1 MSSWSDIMRKPNLA
15 GLSTLNAEH
24 KKAEKVIVP
33 AKDLATLEAELAEID
48 DSLEVNL
55 EDTVL
60 RLSDYLAAVEMVVKQ
75 TFEHRVWVKAEI
87 RNLSEKSGHY
97 YFELAEKD
105 DNGKVVASCRGNLW
119 RFKAARVLSKF
130 ERATGMA
137 LDRDLTVLL
146 KVSASF
152 HAQYGFS
159 LTIEDIDPSY
169 TLGDLARQYAEMV
182 DKLTGEGLLHLNQQL
197 PNPFDIKHVIVIA
210 PEKAAG
216 LGDFQADADRLA
228 STGACQFH
236 YHHATFQG
244 NHAPAELRAAIVSA
258 QQQFYTNY
266 QHLPDL
272 LVIIRGGGA
281 VGDLAYLNDYELAAL
296 VAEQPV
302 PVWVGIGHERD
313 KVVLDEVA
321 HTSFDTPSKVI
332 AAIRDHLAQLVAQLL
347 SYQAQIKQ
355 AASRQLQT
363 ASEQSTRQLNR
374 VQTQTIGQLTALRK
388 DCDFAWQ
395 SIQQNAQ
402 WHIGQATR
410 LATESREL
418 IKSAAYRQVDKA
430 HRNSVDYQ
438 HSILKGVQQHVI
450 QAQRDSQYLRDIVL
464 LQQPARVL
472 KQGYTMIR
480 DTDSNQTLTSRY
492 QLSPN
497 QNITIILKDGQATA
511 CISHVE
517 KSTMTTIPS
526 NKLLNE

>member
-1 MSSWSDIMRKPNLA
+1 M
-15 GLSTLNAEH
+15 
-24 KKAEKVIVP
+24 
-33 AKDLATLEAELAEID
+33 
-48 DSLEVNL
+48 
-55 EDTVL
+55 
-60 RLSDYLAAVEMVVKQ
+60 
-75 TFEHRVWVKAEI
+75 
-87 RNLSEKSGHY
+87 
-97 YFELAEKD
+97 
-105 DNGKVVASCRGNLW
+105 
-119 RFKAARVLSKF
+119 
-130 ERATGMA
+130 
-137 LDRDLTVLL
+137 
-146 KVSASF
+146 
-152 HAQYGFS
+152 
-159 LTIEDIDPSY
+159 
-169 TLGDLARQYAEMV
+169 
-182 DKLTGEGLLHLNQQL
+182 
-197 PNPFDIKHVIVIA
+197 
-210 PEKAAG
+210 
-216 LGDFQADADRLA
+216 
-228 STGACQFH
+228 
-236 YHHATFQG
+236 
-244 NHAPAELRAAIVSA
+244 
-258 QQQFYTNY
+258 
-266 QHLPDL
+266 
-272 LVIIRGGGA
+272 
-281 VGDLAYLNDYELAAL
+281 GDLAYLNDYELAAL